1 MAAVNI
7 KPVLYVDR
15 YGNEY
20 AMGVD
25 AALYAQADGDGD
37 SKLGGPIPATGI
49 TGIQKFPA
57 GAKPRR
63 IRVKNPAGKIRYV
76 PVLTTTAELA
86 TNPAAT
92 VSLEDSNNTAT
103 TYTADSDIIPE
114 YFGKSFAN
122 A

>member
-1 MAAVNI
+1 MALVNI
-7 KPVLYVDR
+7 KPVVYVDQF
-15 YGNEY
+15 GTHY

-25 AALYAQADGDGD
+25 AATYAQVDGGGD
-37 SKLGGPIPATGI
+37 SKMGGPVPATGL

-63 IRVKNPAGKIRYV
+63 ARMKNPAGKIRYV

-92 VSLEDSNNTAT
+92 LSLEDSNNAAT
-103 TYTADSDIIPE
+103 TYTRDGDLLPE
-114 YFGKSFAN
+114 YFGKSFSN
-122 A
+122 V